1 MWQEGR
7 LQSEANNLQQKHDP
21 ELIKEV
27 LRPGVLQ
34 EVGQVLAYGGPVACC
49 RRQPRGRWDG
59 AVRKWACVRPPLA
72 GLACIAACVRTDRAV
87 FGKSCA

>member
-1 MWQEGR
+1 LQVWQEGR

-34 EVGQVLAYGGPVACC
+34 EVRSQPATC
-49 RRQPRGRWDG
+49 RYLS
-59 AVRKWACVRPPLA
+59 A
-72 GLACIAACVRTDRAV
+72 
-87 FGKSCA
+87 

>member
-1 MWQEGR
+1 MLECFSRESLQVWQEGR

-34 EVGQVLAYGGPVACC
+34 EVRSHPNCHLPGLKRVRVREYRAEYG
-49 RRQPRGRWDG
+49 
-59 AVRKWACVRPPLA
+59 
-72 GLACIAACVRTDRAV
+72 
-87 FGKSCA
+87 SE